1 MKVED
6 DYIKDKE
13 LQDGLS
19 KSKANGMNWWD
30 GKEEYK
36 PHAHIHDLIK
46 QVWPV
51 HIYEGFEYWI
61 NDYPVGDQLDW
72 HNDKDEY
79 AYKHFDTIIMP
90 AEGIVYYT
98 HADDVEGGVLEIT
111 NGDKDVKI
119 HTKKNR
125 LVKFMMKIYEVLIL
139 IALVLLVLFHQH
151 PPESENIDLLF
162 QSFDSLVLQTL
173 DLQVYQS
180 E

>member
-90 AEGIVYYT
+90 AESHQDLSFG
-98 HADDVEGGVLEIT
+98 ANREG
-111 NGDKDVKI
+111 NRFS
-119 HTKKNR
+119 KKRTYCN
-125 LVKFMMKIYEVLIL
+125 
-139 IALVLLVLFHQH
+139 
-151 PPESENIDLLF
+151 
-162 QSFDSLVLQTL
+162 
-173 DLQVYQS
+173 
-180 E
+180 

>member
-30 GKEEYK
+30 GKEEYE
-36 PHAHIHDLIK
+36 PHAHIYDLIK

-119 HTKKNR
+119 HPKKNR
-125 LVKFMMKIYEVLIL
+125 LVKFKTGMMHRVTEMRKGKRRSIL
-139 IALVLLVLFHQH
+139 VNAWRKKPNTFNVKDRDVYD
-151 PPESENIDLLF
+151 EDL
-162 QSFDSLVLQTL
+162 
-173 DLQVYQS
+173 
-180 E
+180 